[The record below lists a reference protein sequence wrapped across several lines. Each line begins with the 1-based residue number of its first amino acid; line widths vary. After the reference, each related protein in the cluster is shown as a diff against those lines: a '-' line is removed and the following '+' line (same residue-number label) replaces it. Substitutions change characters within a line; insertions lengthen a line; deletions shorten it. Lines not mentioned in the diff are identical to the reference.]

1 MKDFKVYKMSG
12 NGGNGRW
19 ETFFTQHCGSKDLYH
34 VYIGKERYC
43 HSSVVARISMYGE
56 RIRYIIKTEL
66 RQQRD
71 F

>member
-1 MKDFKVYKMSG
+1 MGAEKPFL
-12 NGGNGRW
+12 
-19 ETFFTQHCGSKDLYH
+19 HCGSKDLYH

>member
-1 MKDFKVYKMSG
+1 MGAEK
-12 NGGNGRW
+12 N
-19 ETFFTQHCGSKDLYH
+19 FFTQHCGSKDLYH

-43 HSSVVARISMYGE
+43 HSSVVARISMYVE

>member
-1 MKDFKVYKMSG
+1 M
-12 NGGNGRW
+12 
-19 ETFFTQHCGSKDLYH
+19 
-34 VYIGKERYC
+34 YIGKERYC

-71 F
+71 FKCIETVGTLLPQHCGNKDLYV